1 MRSFLKR
8 LLGATEPVSKD
19 DAKSRLRVLL
29 VHDAVDLTP
38 AQMEQMRNEIVDV
51 VSKYVEID
59 AEQMDFRLEKEDG
72 HIALVSNLP
81 VRRVTARAAVAGAGS

>member
-8 LLGATEPVSKD
+8 LLGTTESVSKD
-19 DAKSRLRVLL
+19 DAKNRLRVLL
-29 VHDAVDLTP
+29 IHDAVDLTP
-38 AQMEQMRNEIVDV
+38 AQMDQMRDEILEV

-59 AEQMDFRLEKEDG
+59 PDGMEFRLDKEDG

-81 VRRVTARAAVAGAGS
+81 VRRVTARAAAGT